1 MLLVGPPGVGKTS
14 IAESVAQCLNRK
26 FTRISLGGEYDTAIL
41 KGHRRTYMGAY
52 PGKIVQALKS
62 LQSDNPV
69 ILLDEIDKVGRGMR
83 GNIHDVL
90 LEVLDPMQNHAFLD
104 NYLDLPFD
112 LSKVLFICTANLQET
127 ISPPLLDRLELIQ
140 LSGYLPTEKEKI
152 LSDFLMPK
160 ILEQT
165 GLPFGDFAPEL

>member
-1 MLLVGPPGVGKTS
+1 
-14 IAESVAQCLNRK
+14 
-26 FTRISLGGEYDTAIL
+26 
-41 KGHRRTYMGAY
+41 MGAY

-90 LEVLDPMQNHAFLD
+90 LEVLDPVQNHAFLD

-112 LSKVLFICTANLQET
+112 LSKVLFICTANL
-127 ISPPLLDRLELIQ
+127 
-140 LSGYLPTEKEKI
+140 
-152 LSDFLMPK
+152 
-160 ILEQT
+160 
-165 GLPFGDFAPEL
+165 